1 VRRRAFI
8 TLIGTACAW
17 PLAALRA
24 VGEDYPNR
32 PITLVV
38 PFPPGG
44 GTDALARTAAERMTR
59 SLGQQVVV
67 DNRSGASGNIG
78 TRAVAKAVPDGYTI
92 LLGYTGTLAINP
104 TLYASPGYARKDF
117 APIGLIGAMPSVLVV
132 HPSLGVHS
140 VAELIAFARA
150 NPGKIDYAFSPGTVG
165 HITTEMF
172 ARTAGIDIMR
182 IPYKGN
188 GPAIS
193 DLIGGHVSMMFL
205 SILPV
210 IGQVRAGGLRALA
223 VSSAARS
230 DLLPDVP
237 TVGESGLPGFAAE
250 IRYGLVAPAA
260 TPRPIIDRLNR
271 ALSAA
276 LAADDLRAR
285 LAAEGAVPLP
295 GTPEDYAEAIDRDET
310 KWSALVRAL
319 NLKVE

>member
-8 TLIGTACAW
+8 TLTGIACGW

-24 VGEDYPNR
+24 AGEDYPNR
-32 PITLVV
+32 PIMLVV

-44 GTDALARTAAERMTR
+44 GTDALARTAAERMTQ

-78 TRAVAKAVPDGYTI
+78 TRAVAKAAPDGYTI
-92 LLGYTGTLAINP
+92 LLAYTGTLAINP
-104 TLYASPGYARKDF
+104 TLYASPGYTRKDF

-132 HPSLGVHS
+132 HPSLGVRS
-140 VAELIAFARA
+140 IAELVAFAKA
-150 NPGKIDYAFSPGTVG
+150 HPGKIDYAVAPGTVG

-172 ARTAGIDIMR
+172 AKNAGIEITR

-210 IGQVRAGGLRALA
+210 IGQIRAGGLRALA

-237 TVGESGLPGFAAE
+237 TVAESGLPGFAAE
-250 IRYGLVAPAA
+250 IHYGLVAPAA
-260 TPRPIIDRLNR
+260 TPRLLIDRLNR
-271 ALSAA
+271 ALSGA

-285 LAAEGAVPLP
+285 LATEGVVPLP
-295 GTPEDYAEAIDRDET
+295 GTPEDYADVIEREDT